1 MKTKAAGIML
11 LALSLLVFSVLAC
24 KSLGIGSSPT
34 ATFKTFY
41 EAQKNKDVPGIKKTH
56 SKNSLDMLEKAA
68 KEQNKSVDDSLKEGF
83 DNPTFKAANI
93 PETRNEKIE
102 GDNATLEVLDADTKK
117 WEKLYFVK
125 EDNDWKLA
133 LDKII
138 EEAFKNL
145 GK

>member
-1 MKTKAAGIML
+1 MKTRPTGTML
-11 LALSLLVFSVLAC
+11 LALSLLVLGVLAC
-24 KSLGIGSSPT
+24 KSLSFGSSPT
-34 ATFKTFY
+34 ATFKAFY
-41 EAQKNKDVPGIKKTH
+41 EAQKNKDVPAIKKTL

-102 GDNATLEVLDADTKK
+102 GANATLEVLDADTKK